1 MHFRNELSA
10 PISTHV
16 PWLKK
21 CFSTE
26 RRDEHAALLW
36 HGLLP
41 SSRDDAR
48 FIYNRSLLLL
58 HHNPSWYPAM
68 SALSKVAVIGG
79 GQMGLGIAFVNFVRR
94 VKQD

>member
-1 MHFRNELSA
+1 MTCIRCYQTPCIHACAKTLADALPNELSA
-10 PISTHV
+10 PISTRV
-16 PWLKK
+16 PSLKK

-58 HHNPSWYPAM
+58 HHNPS
-68 SALSKVAVIGG
+68 
-79 GQMGLGIAFVNFVRR
+79 
-94 VKQD
+94 